1 MNKIILKNIISL
13 KDIIKI
19 RIYYSTTIK
28 LVSNEMLE
36 DISMNILNPCQ
47 NDNNSII
54 YKIQKDF
61 NEIILGKI
69 NFEDLFI
76 FILILF
82 LFKSYYE
89 IINFDFNKKIEKLTN
104 FININRINK
113 NTNFFLIFI
122 IFVFFKNIKN
132 AI

>member
-82 LFKSYYE
+82 LFKSYYD
-89 IINFDFNKKIEKLTN
+89 IINFDFNNKIEKLTN

>member
-19 RIYYSTTIK
+19 RIYYASAVR

-36 DISMNILNPCQ
+36 DLSMNILSPIQ
-47 NDNNSII
+47 NDNSLV
-54 YKIQKDF
+54 YKISKDF
-61 NEIILGKI
+61 NEIFIGKI
-69 NFEDLFI
+69 NLEDLFI
-76 FILILF
+76 CIFILF
-82 LFKSYYE
+82 LFKSYYD
-89 IINFDFNKKIEKLTN
+89 IINIDFNKKIEKLTN
-104 FININRINK
+104 FININTINK

-122 IFVFFKNIKN
+122 IFLFFKNVKN

>member
-1 MNKIILKNIISL
+1 MSKIILKNIISL

-19 RIYYSTTIK
+19 RIYYSSTIK
-28 LVSNEMLE
+28 LVSNEILE
-36 DISMNILNPCQ
+36 DISMNILNPYQ
-47 NDNNSII
+47 NDNYSII

-76 FILILF
+76 LILTFF
-82 LFKSYYE
+82 LFKSYYD
-89 IINFDFNKKIEKLTN
+89 IINFDFSKKIEKLKN

>member
-1 MNKIILKNIISL
+1 MSKIILKNIISL

-19 RIYYSTTIK
+19 RIYYSSTIK
-28 LVSNEMLE
+28 LVSNEILE
-36 DISMNILNPCQ
+36 DISMNILNPYQ
-47 NDNNSII
+47 NDNYSII

-76 FILILF
+76 LILTLF
-82 LFKSYYE
+82 LFKSYYD
-89 IINFDFNKKIEKLTN
+89 IINFDFSKKIEKLKN

>member
-1 MNKIILKNIISL
+1 MNKLILKNIISL

-19 RIYYSTTIK
+19 RIYYASAVR

-36 DISMNILNPCQ
+36 DLSINILSPIQ
-47 NDNNSII
+47 NDNSLI
-54 YKIQKDF
+54 YKINKDF
-61 NEIILGKI
+61 NEIFIGKI

-76 FILILF
+76 CILMLI
-82 LFKSYYE
+82 LFKSYYD
-89 IINFDFNKKIEKLTN
+89 IIKIDFNKKIEKLTD

-122 IFVFFKNIKN
+122 IFLFFKNVKN

>member
-1 MNKIILKNIISL
+1 MSKIILKNIISL

-19 RIYYSTTIK
+19 RIYYSSTIK

-36 DISMNILNPCQ
+36 DISINILNPYQ
-47 NDNNSII
+47 NDNYSII

-76 FILILF
+76 FIFILF
-82 LFKSYYE
+82 LFKSYYDV
-89 IINFDFNKKIEKLTN
+89 INFDFNKKIEKLTN